1 MSNPLEV
8 LLLDDEAIVG
18 KRLKP
23 AIEKINCNVE
33 VFQDP
38 KLAVE
43 RINEKEFDIVVTDI
57 YMDDMDGMQVLDI
70 VLKKSSRTKVIMI
83 TGYAM
88 ISLARDAMEKG
99 AFDFIAKPF
108 NPNDLRVVIAKAAKA
123 LGSSIDL
130 NALLKKQEL
139 IYMRRAARI
148 VEAMHARIFNKIEPG
163 MRKSDLVA
171 EIYDAGIRGADGVKT
186 EQLGVSATLLAD
198 FGAVSQ
204 ETVLAMAAGCRQRIG
219 ADYSVAVSGISGPDG
234 GLPDKPVGTTWV
246 AVATPVIAYARRYR
260 FPADRERN
268 RLLTVAAA
276 VDSLRRVLE
285 FGDEQSPWLPSDSW
299 CRPS

>member
-130 NALLKKQEL
+130 NALLKKQE
-139 IYMRRAARI
+139 
-148 VEAMHARIFNKIEPG
+148 K
-163 MRKSDLVA
+163 
-171 EIYDAGIRGADGVKT
+171 
-186 EQLGVSATLLAD
+186 
-198 FGAVSQ
+198 
-204 ETVLAMAAGCRQRIG
+204 
-219 ADYSVAVSGISGPDG
+219 
-234 GLPDKPVGTTWV
+234 
-246 AVATPVIAYARRYR
+246 
-260 FPADRERN
+260 
-268 RLLTVAAA
+268 
-276 VDSLRRVLE
+276 
-285 FGDEQSPWLPSDSW
+285 
-299 CRPS
+299 